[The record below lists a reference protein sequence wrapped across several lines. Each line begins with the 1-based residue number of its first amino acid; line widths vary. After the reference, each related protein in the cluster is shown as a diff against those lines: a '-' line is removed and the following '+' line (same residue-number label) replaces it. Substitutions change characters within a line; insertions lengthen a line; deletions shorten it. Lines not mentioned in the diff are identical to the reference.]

1 MKKLFLLPVVF
12 LSLAFSS
19 FSFTWNYSTPEEH
32 GIDSKVIQKVY
43 DGLKDKDV
51 RSCIVIKDEKI
62 ISEYYKPG
70 YSKNSI
76 FSLQSVSKSIT
87 SALIGIAIDQGLIK
101 SVDDPAYIYCPQL
114 ENAKNPVMKT
124 ITVKQLLNHTSGLLG
139 TDSKIWNQWRNSS
152 DWIEY
157 ILSRP
162 MTATPGT
169 FFEYSTGN
177 THLLA
182 AILENVYKKSLLQI
196 AEEQLFSKIGIT
208 SASCGTGPEGVCD
221 GGNGFSMTAYDM
233 ARFGQLYCNMGKW
246 EGKQIIPESWVK
258 ESTKVQARRPSTGSR
273 YGYQWW
279 IRNYGKNGYDG
290 YCAQGFGGEFIFVVP
305 KINLIVVF
313 TSWHLG
319 DTTFYYLDANAIAD
333 SFNPEQKR

>member
-70 YSKNSI
+70 YNKNSI

-87 SALIGIAIDQGLIK
+87 SALVGIAIDQGLIK

-114 ENAKNPVMKT
+114 ANAKNPVMKT

-139 TDSKIWNQWRNSS
+139 TDSKIWNQWRNS
-152 DWIEY
+152 
-157 ILSRP
+157 
-162 MTATPGT
+162 
-169 FFEYSTGN
+169 FFQ
-177 THLLA
+177 
-182 AILENVYKKSLLQI
+182 KSESHRLH
-196 AEEQLFSKIGIT
+196 AEQ
-208 SASCGTGPEGVCD
+208 D
-221 GGNGFSMTAYDM
+221 
-233 ARFGQLYCNMGKW
+233 Q
-246 EGKQIIPESWVK
+246 
-258 ESTKVQARRPSTGSR
+258 KV
-273 YGYQWW
+273 
-279 IRNYGKNGYDG
+279 
-290 YCAQGFGGEFIFVVP
+290 
-305 KINLIVVF
+305 
-313 TSWHLG
+313 
-319 DTTFYYLDANAIAD
+319 
-333 SFNPEQKR
+333 